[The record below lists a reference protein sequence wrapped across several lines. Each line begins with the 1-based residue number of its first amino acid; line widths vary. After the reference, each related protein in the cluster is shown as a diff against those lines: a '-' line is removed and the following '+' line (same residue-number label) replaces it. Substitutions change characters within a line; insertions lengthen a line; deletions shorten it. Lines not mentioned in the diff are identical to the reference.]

1 MVFLYPAK
9 WLLTLILGWP
19 LTWRKIMDGPSA
31 WYTGILR
38 HHFVLLCQNR
48 CQNYECVTIC
58 LSFVTWNKGTIYL
71 PKLPPPS
78 AVPRAQGWDRSR
90 PSSCSLAPHS
100 VFITEEAIHLSS
112 EQVSLQWATDG
123 PRTANRI
130 WRLSLLCYSSEAGPA
145 GERLKG
151 ITVYQLWEIDEGIY
165 SALHFI
171 SPATFPALSAFF
183 ANVLWESELFSPS
196 GTAFQ
201 AEVEPCWT
209 RMLCC
214 SSYVIKLS
222 FARCNSM
229 VFSPGACARYQNQ
242 NFRIG
247 ADIWHFFHKLE

>member
-1 MVFLYPAK
+1 MNVLPFVFP
-9 WLLTLILGWP
+9 LLRETKVP
-19 LTWRKIMDGPSA
+19 DT
-31 WYTGILR
+31 
-38 HHFVLLCQNR
+38 FQN
-48 CQNYECVTIC
+48 
-58 LSFVTWNKGTIYL
+58 S
-71 PKLPPPS
+71 PPPS

-112 EQVSLQWATDG
+112 EQASLQWATDG

-196 GTAFQ
+196 GTPFQ
-201 AEVEPCWT
+201 AEVEPCGT

-214 SSYVIKLS
+214 SSYVIKL
-222 FARCNSM
+222 FCYM
-229 VFSPGACARYQNQ
+229 Q
-242 NFRIG
+242 
-247 ADIWHFFHKLE
+247 FHGLQPWSLRKIPEPKF